1 MPTKVREEIEL
12 IIENIGGGG
21 NGRGLPPSDNG
32 GGGGDDPRSRR
43 PSGRVSPKRYYTG
56 IWIGIVSVT
65 MFFMAL
71 VSAYVVRKGAST
83 DWVTFHFPGLI
94 WVNTLILLV
103 SSATVE
109 VARRRLAAGNL
120 TSFRSWWTLT
130 TLLAFVFL
138 AGQIVVWRQ
147 LFEQGV
153 YLASNPA
160 SSFFFIFTGLHA
172 LHILAGLGALLFVA
186 LRNFDQARLSLAT
199 AAGVTSYFWHF
210 LDGLW
215 VFLAVLLY
223 FGR

>member
-1 MPTKVREEIEL
+1 MPTKVRQEIEL
-12 IIENIGGGG
+12 IIENIGGG
-21 NGRGLPPSDNG
+21 NGPGLPPADNG
-32 GGGGDDPRSRR
+32 GGGGDDHRNRR

-56 IWIGIVSVT
+56 IWVGIVSVT

-83 DWVTFHFPGLI
+83 DWATFHFPALI
-94 WVNTLILLV
+94 WVNTLILLA
-103 SSATVE
+103 SSVTVE
-109 VARRRLAAGNL
+109 VARGRLTAGNL
-120 TSFRSWWTLT
+120 SDFRTWWTLT
-130 TLLAFVFL
+130 TLLAVAFL

-147 LFEQGV
+147 LLEQGV

-172 LHILAGLGALLFVA
+172 LHILAGLGALLLVA
-186 LRNFDQARLSLAT
+186 LRNFDQTRLSLTT

-223 FGR
+223 LGR